1 LAQVLRLLPPATDPN
16 VLVGITT
23 ADDAAVYRISDDLA
37 LVLTAD
43 YVTPIVDDPYD
54 FGRIA
59 VTNALSDIYAMGAKP
74 VIGLNLVGFPARTL
88 PLDILQDILRGG
100 VDQARRAGVSIVGGH
115 SIDDPEPKYGLAALG
130 FVHPDRVIS
139 NASAKEGDVL
149 FLTKPI
155 GTGIVSTAIKEEA
168 APAAVVERAT
178 ALMTTLNKEASEAM
192 AKVSASACTD
202 VTGFG
207 LLGHLYEMTR
217 ASKVG
222 ARIRMVDVPVI
233 EGVHELLA
241 QDFSPGGARRNLDFV
256 TGRGGVV
263 WDGEFSD
270 LDKLLLADPQ
280 TAGGLLISVPEAK
293 AAELQS
299 ELAATGTLAARIGE
313 MIHDSEGR
321 IWVT

>member
-1 LAQVLRLLPPATDPN
+1 

-43 YVTPIVDDPYD
+43 YFTPIVDDPYE

-100 VDQARRAGVSIVGGH
+100 VDQAKLAGVSIVGGH

-139 NASAKEGDVL
+139 NATAREGDVL

-192 AKVSASACTD
+192 AKVGASACTD

-217 ASKVG
+217 GSKVG
-222 ARIRMVDVPVI
+222 ARVRMADVPII
-233 EGVHELLA
+233 EGARELLA
-241 QDFSPGGARRNLDFV
+241 QDFSPGGARRNLEFL
-256 TGRGGVV
+256 TRCGAVV
-263 WDGEFSD
+263 WEIDATAE
-270 LDKLLLADPQ
+270 DKLLLCDPQ
-280 TAGGLLISVPEAK
+280 TAGGLLISIASEK
-293 AAELQS
+293 TDMLQNELTQR
-299 ELAATGTLAARIGE
+299 GVVAARIGE
-313 MIHDSEGR
+313 MVHDPSGR
-321 IWVT
+321 ILVA

>member
-1 LAQVLRLLPPATDPN
+1 M
-16 VLVGITT
+16 LVGITT

-43 YVTPIVDDPYD
+43 YVTPIVDDPYE

-100 VDQARRAGVSIVGGH
+100 VDQAKLAGVSIVGGH

-139 NASAKEGDVL
+139 NASPKEGDVL

-178 ALMTTLNKEASEAM
+178 KLMTTLNKEASEAM

-207 LLGHLYEMTR
+207 LLGHLYEMTY

-222 ARIRMVDVPVI
+222 ARVHMADVPII
-233 EGVHELLA
+233 EGVRELLA
-241 QDFSPGGARRNLDFV
+241 RDFSPGGARRNLDFV

-270 LDKLLLADPQ
+270 LDKLLLSDPQ
-280 TAGGLLISVPEAK
+280 TAGGLLISVPQAK
-293 AAELQS
+293 AAKLQS
-299 ELAATGTLAARIGE
+299 ELAATGTLAARIGQ
-313 MIHDSEGR
+313 MIHDPDGR
-321 IWVT
+321 IRVT